1 MSAPTPPLAPSRR
14 RLETYP
20 STRAR
25 AGHFALITLVST
37 AVFYQVYV
45 QGAVSPA
52 IIADFS
58 ISLRTF
64 VLVSIVGNAVGA
76 LAAWASGLADRF
88 GRVNLVLA
96 GAASAAVLTGLVLPS
111 TTSPTAYTA
120 VYALLSLVGG
130 VAIVATSALVRD
142 FSPQLGR
149 ATAMGLWAV
158 GPSLGNLVVSVIT
171 RRMLP
176 GHPDWQYHY
185 HVAGAIGAAVFV
197 LAFVFLRELSPA
209 LREQVMVSARE
220 RALVEHRARQRA
232 GETPAGAG
240 TLGSMWRPVIV
251 IPALG
256 IALFLMFYVTRVGF
270 FVLYF
275 VANFGYTPAE
285 ANGLATWYWVAN
297 VAALV
302 GAGVLSDRLG
312 VRKPVMLVGSLA
324 SVVALAVFAQRA
336 TSTDTSY
343 TTFVVLLVA
352 LAVAG
357 GMTSSTWLAA
367 FTETVER
374 IDPTAT
380 ARGLAV
386 YGSVVRG
393 FVVITLIGFM
403 STVTAAGVLVD
414 QGAKVGAL
422 STTYASE
429 LKTLAVVKPATMQ
442 RLREAPESRA
452 ARLAAMRELRAAGV
466 PGTRA
471 DRRDAVLA
479 AAKVPPA
486 DLEYLARNGPPVQDA
501 AKRGPGEWQRWW
513 WICLIGQLL
522 VVPLS
527 WRLHGRWSIRAARE
541 DAAAHQRLVDDEL
554 RALLAADDPGAGR
567 GTDPDR
573 APEATPA

>member
-1 MSAPTPPLAPSRR
+1 MSAPTTSPAPSRR
-14 RLETYP
+14 QLDSYP

-25 AGHFALITLVST
+25 AGHFALITLIST

-58 ISLRTF
+58 IPLRTF

-76 LAAWASGLADRF
+76 LAAWATGLADRF

-96 GAASAAVLTGLVLPS
+96 GAGSAAVLTGLVLPS
-111 TTSPTAYTA
+111 TGSATTYTA

-130 VAIVATSALVRD
+130 AAIVATSALVRD

-171 RRMLP
+171 RQMLP
-176 GHPDWQYHY
+176 DHPDWQYHY
-185 HVAGAIGAAVFV
+185 RVAGAIGAVVF
-197 LAFVFLRELSPA
+197 LIALVFLRELSPA
-209 LREQVMVSARE
+209 LREQVLVSVRE
-220 RALVEHRARQRA
+220 RSLAEHRARQRA
-232 GETPAGAG
+232 EDTRAGAG
-240 TLGSMWRPVIV
+240 GLGSMWRPVIV

-297 VAALV
+297 VVALV
-302 GAGVLSDRLG
+302 GAGAVSDRLG
-312 VRKPVMLVGSLA
+312 VRKPVMLAGSLA
-324 SVVALAVFAQRA
+324 SALALAVFADRA

-343 TTFVVLLVA
+343 GTFVVLLVA

-374 IDPTAT
+374 IDPAAT

-386 YGSVVRG
+386 YGAVVRG
-393 FVVITLIGFM
+393 FVVITLVGFM

-422 STTYASE
+422 STTYAAE

-442 RLREAPESRA
+442 RLREAPGSRA

-466 PGTRA
+466 AGTRA
-471 DRRDAVLA
+471 DRRAAVLA
-479 AAKVPPA
+479 AAKVPPS
-486 DLEYLARNGPPVQDA
+486 DLQYLARNGPSVQDA
-501 AKRGPGEWQRWW
+501 AQRGPGEWRRWW
-513 WICLIGQLL
+513 LICLAGQLL

-527 WRLHGRWSIRAARE
+527 WRLHGRWSVRAARR
-541 DAAAHQRLVDDEL
+541 DAAEHQLLVDDEL
-554 RALLAADDPGAGR
+554 RALLAAEDPGTGR
-567 GTDPDR
+567 ETDPGLT
-573 APEATPA
+573 PEATPA